1 MPGLPPKPTA
11 ALRLSGSWRAKT
23 RKNEPQLALKVP
35 DPPSWVTGAAEECW
49 HELAQAIAP
58 MRVLTQADAI
68 ALGQL
73 AEYLARWKQATAQ
86 ISKFGEVI
94 AMKDDGGKVIGFKRS
109 PYVAMQLE
117 YGLMI
122 RRMMQEF
129 GLTPSARARLTESN
143 ESKQVEAIFSRKVSI
158 VK

>member
-1 MPGLPPKPTA
+1 M
-11 ALRLSGSWRAKT
+11 RLSGSWRAST
-23 RKNEPQLALKVP
+23 RKNEPTLAVKVP
-35 DPPSWVTGAAEECW
+35 DAPEWVNAAATESW

-58 MRVLTQADAI
+58 MRVLTEADSI

-73 AEYLARWKQATAQ
+73 AEYLSRWKQATAQ
-86 ISKFGEVI
+86 ISKYGDVI
-94 AMKDDGGKVIGFKRS
+94 AIKDDDGKMIGLKRS

-129 GLTPSARARLTESN
+129 GLTPSARARLTATN
-143 ESKQVEAIFSRKVSI
+143 ETKQVEAIFSRKASVI
-158 VK
+158 K